1 MAGQFLV
8 KNITSGVN
16 DITSSKSLVT
26 IFPNPSENIFTIKT
40 SNKAINYISVFDNL
54 GRKVYEQKMNN
65 SSLDIDLSKQ
75 PKGIYFVSIQ
85 SNTDKE
91 TVKINKL

>member
-1 MAGQFLV
+1 
-8 KNITSGVN
+8 
-16 DITSSKSLVT
+16 
-26 IFPNPSENIFTIKT
+26 
-40 SNKAINYISVFDNL
+40 
-54 GRKVYEQKMNN
+54 MNN